1 MLRATRI
8 LLAILFSLGMVFA
21 QSPPIALSGTLITPD
36 GLVADGVVLVQGG
49 LIVAAGAHVS
59 LPPGTK
65 TVETH
70 GVIAP
75 GLIDLHNHLTWNV
88 LPRWKPGER
97 FGTRYDWQ
105 KAATYNLLMEGPH
118 AALTEQG
125 LGCQMERYAEV
136 KAISEGETS
145 VVGGM
150 ESECDQGLARN
161 LDNDPELGAGLGS
174 IIYET
179 FPLTMN
185 EQALAKANAVLAA
198 TPRGALLVHLGEGS
212 PKNASAAEEFYM
224 LEGRG
229 LLQPGVSLIH
239 GSALTPA
246 NFKSMEEEGVGY
258 IWSPRSNIELYGD
271 TADVAAAKAAKVT
284 MAIAPD
290 WSPTGSDG
298 LLGEL
303 NYASVWTQAQPVFS
317 DQELVAMATSNAAA
331 LVGLEDKIGSLAPNH
346 AADLLVIR
354 DTGKARGKDA
364 YWSLTHA
371 APEDVELV
379 MIGGLAT
386 YGDPQ
391 LMRQF
396 SKGPDETLHVC
407 GVEKSV
413 SFASE
418 TKSPGSFAAT
428 EATLDRAL
436 REQGTHLAPLAECG
450 Q

>member
-1 MLRATRI
+1 MLRRAGI
-8 LLAILFSLGMVFA
+8 LLVLFFSLGRVFA

-36 GLVADGVVLVQGG
+36 GVVPDGVVLVQGG

-59 LPPGTK
+59 LPPGTR

-70 GVIAP
+70 GILAP

-88 LPRWKPGER
+88 FPRWKPTAE
-97 FGTRYDWQ
+97 FATRYDWQ
-105 KAATYNLLMEGPH
+105 HSTLYSTLLEGPH
-118 AALTEQG
+118 QALSEAG
-125 LGCQMERYAEV
+125 LECQMERYAEV

-145 VVGGM
+145 VVGGVD
-150 ESECDQGLARN
+150 SPCVQGLARN
-161 LDNDPELGAGLGS
+161 LDYDPELGPGVGR
-174 IIYET
+174 IIYNIY
-179 FPLTMN
+179 PLEMS
-185 EQALAKANAVLAA
+185 ERAVAWANAALAA
-198 TPRGALLVHLGEGS
+198 TPRGSMLIHIAEGA
-212 PKNASAAEEFYM
+212 PKNASAAEEFSM
-224 LEGRG
+224 LQARG

-239 GSALTPA
+239 ATALTPG
-246 NFKSMEEEGVGY
+246 NFKSMADDRVGFV
-258 IWSPRSNIELYGD
+258 WSPRSNIELYGD
-271 TADVAAAKAAKVT
+271 TANVAAAKAARVT

-303 NYASVWTQAQPVFS
+303 NYASVWNQTQPVFS
-317 DQELVAMATSNAAA
+317 DRELVAMATSNAAA
-331 LVGLEDKIGSLAPNH
+331 LVGLQEKIGSLAPNH

-391 LMRQF
+391 LMHQF